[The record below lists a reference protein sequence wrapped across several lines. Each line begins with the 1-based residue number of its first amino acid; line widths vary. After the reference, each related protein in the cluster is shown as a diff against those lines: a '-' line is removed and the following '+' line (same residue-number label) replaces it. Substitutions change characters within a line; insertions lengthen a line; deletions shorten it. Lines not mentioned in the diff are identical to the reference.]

1 MPASSIRP
9 ALTSVWH
16 LSLLLALFSA
26 GFASRAFAEETPLTV
41 AALNRSTPVDFNTE
55 IEPFLS
61 KNCFACH
68 NETKAKA
75 GLILETPAAILE
87 GGDTGPSVDPG
98 NADNSLLF
106 TAAAHIEDPPMP
118 PAKNKSNAVDLD
130 PNQLALLKSWIDQGA
145 KGTGQSARPAPTNWR
160 RSDHEPIYTLAL
172 SPDGRFAAC
181 GRGHHVHVY
190 DLRRQSLVA
199 ELVDPDLDQVAHR
212 DFVHSI
218 AFGPDGMLATGG
230 YREVK
235 IWRLPDVAVIA
246 EVPSPGDHTAS
257 ASSPDGKWRALGL
270 ADGSIKLF
278 NQTNPSA
285 APVVVKDHA
294 AAVNA
299 LAFLP
304 DSATLVSGST
314 DKTLRRRSVADLGK
328 SGSIATPAEVVSLTS
343 VENGARIAFATQDNK
358 IRLVAVSAFQPA
370 AIPAAAPAPGSA
382 TPPAAADPPKIEMV
396 ELNGASAPATILRTI
411 HINEVE
417 HLISAGADSAV
428 RIWSIV
434 NKNQVRAIS
443 VGAPVVAFDVSADAS
458 KVVVQRTGAGRARVF
473 KMADGGLLKDLEL
486 DPISSARMAALQL
499 DERMNTRVANFY
511 KTEVPKAEDLLKKE
525 RAAGEKAGT
534 DLPMAKVAVVAKK
547 TEFDKKT
554 AEKLKADQA
563 LAQVPKDDPK
573 QAGLQRTVDT
583 AKTAL
588 EKAEVEFDGAKR
600 DVAALETSRQGSLKQ
615 AEELSRIFE
624 DTKSK
629 QTAFEAK
636 VVALKTERET
646 LVKRIA
652 AATPKLEIAGVTFSR
667 DGSRIATAHKD
678 GTIRFYNATEGAY
691 LESVATQPG
700 ISALSVNGDDQ
711 LVARLDD
718 RRSVTWSTAR
728 KWTLAG
734 KIGDGKDPAIFPDRV
749 TSLAFSPDGKVL
761 ASGSGVPSRSGELKF
776 WNATSLERTAENV
789 EAHSD
794 TISDLDFSPDG
805 TKVVTGSPD
814 KFVKTFEVATG
825 KVVGSF
831 ESHTSNVLGVAWS
844 HDGRRLASV
853 SADRELKLWDQ
864 EKGTQVRTL
873 KGWEQEIT
881 SVAFYSKTNEQVLTT
896 CGDKKLRLD
905 NGVFATTDDF
915 QYAAAV
921 SPDGKYI
928 VSGGED
934 GVLRVWNPSRQ
945 LVMTFP
951 SPNAKPTEGVAA
963 AAVD

>member
-1 MPASSIRP
+1 MILLRINIVILP
-9 ALTSVWH
+9 
-16 LSLLLALFSA
+16 LLALFSA
-26 GFASRAFAEETPLTV
+26 GIGSLASAEEIPLQV
-41 AALNRSTPVDFNTE
+41 AALNRNTPVNFNAE

-68 NETKAKA
+68 NQTKAKA

-87 GGDTGPSVDPG
+87 GGDTGPAVVPG
-98 NADNSLLF
+98 KAEESLLF
-106 TAAAHIEDPPMP
+106 TSAIHLEDPPMP
-118 PAKNKSNAVDLD
+118 PAKNKSKAVDLD
-130 PNQLALLKSWIDQGA
+130 PNQLALLKLWIDQGA

-181 GRGHHVHVY
+181 GRGHNVHVY

-199 ELVDPDLDQVAHR
+199 ELVDPELEKVAHR

-218 AFGPDGMLATGG
+218 AFGSDGTLATGA

-235 IWRLPDVAVIA
+235 IWRLPDVAAIA

-257 ASSPDGKWRALGL
+257 ALSPDGKWRALGL

-278 NQTNPSA
+278 DQTNPSA
-285 APVVVKDHA
+285 AAIVVKDHT

-304 DSATLVSGST
+304 DSATLVSGSA
-314 DKTLRRRSVADLGK
+314 DKTLRRRSVAGFTK
-328 SGSIATPAEVVSLTS
+328 SDSIPTAAEVVSLTS
-343 VENGARIAFATQDNK
+343 VENGARIAFASLDNK
-358 IRLVAVSAFQPA
+358 IRIVAVSAFRPP
-370 AIPAAAPAPGSA
+370 AIPAAASAPGSA
-382 TPPAAADPPKIEMV
+382 TPPAAIEPPKIEMV
-396 ELNGASAPATILRTI
+396 ELIGASAPATILRTLQI
-411 HINEVE
+411 KEVE
-417 HLISAGADSAV
+417 HLISAGADSTV

-434 NKNQVRAIS
+434 NKRQLRAIS
-443 VGAPVVAFDVSADAS
+443 VGAPVIAFDVSADAS
-458 KVVVQRTGAGRARVF
+458 KVVVQRSGAGKARVF
-473 KMADGGLLKDLEL
+473 NMANGGLLKDLEP
-486 DPISSARMAALQL
+486 DPVSAARMAALQL
-499 DERMNTRVANFY
+499 DERMNTRVATFY

-534 DLPMAKVAVVAKK
+534 DLPKAKEAIVTKK

-554 AEKLKADQA
+554 AEKKKADLA

-573 QAGLQRTVDT
+573 QAGLQRVVDT

-588 EKAEVEFDGAKR
+588 EKAEEEFDVSKR
-600 DVAALETSRQGSLKQ
+600 DVAALETSRERSLKQ
-615 AEELSRIFE
+615 AEELSRILE

-629 QTAFEAK
+629 QTTFEAK
-636 VVALKTERET
+636 VAALKTERET
-646 LVKRIA
+646 LRKQIA
-652 AATPKLEIAGVTFSR
+652 ETTSKLEIAGLTFSR
-667 DGSRIATAHKD
+667 DGSRIATAFKD
-678 GTIRFYNATEGAY
+678 GTVRFYSAADGAY
-691 LESVATQPG
+691 LESVSTQPG

-711 LVARLDD
+711 LVTRLDD
-718 RRSVTWSTAR
+718 NRSVTWSTAR
-728 KWTLAG
+728 KWTRSG

-749 TSLAFSPDGKVL
+749 TALAFSPDGKVL
-761 ASGSGVPSRSGELKF
+761 ASGSGAPSRSGELKF
-776 WNATSLERTAENV
+776 WDAESLERTAENV

-794 TISDLDFSPDG
+794 TVSDLDFSPDG
-805 TKVVTGSPD
+805 TRVVTGSPD
-814 KFVKTFEVATG
+814 KFVKTFAVATG
-825 KVVGSF
+825 KETGSF

-844 HDGRRLASV
+844 HDGRRLASG
-853 SADRELKLWDQ
+853 SADQELKLWDQ
-864 EKGTQVRTL
+864 EKGTQVRTF

-951 SPNAKPTEGVAA
+951 SPNAKPTEDVATA